1 MLDQADVQRERRVVV
16 SQFEQMMT
24 ETKDLITVKKVFG
37 EPYQS
42 NGVTLIPAA
51 SVRGGMGSGEGE
63 GSEHAPAGRGG
74 GMGIAARPIGAYR
87 IKGDD
92 VVWVPAVDVSR
103 VIVTG
108 QMVAIVALLVIRS
121 ILKARS
127 KKS

>member
-1 MLDQADVQRERRVVV
+1 M
-16 SQFEQMMT
+16 SQFDEILT
-24 ETKDLITVKKVFG
+24 ETKDLVTVKKVYG

-63 GSEHAPAGRGG
+63 GSDTSPAGRGR
-74 GMGIAARPIGAYR
+74 GMGISARPIGAYR

-92 VVWVPAVDVSR
+92 VVWVPAVDLSR
-103 VIVTG
+103 IIVTG
-108 QMVAIVALLVIRS
+108 QMVAIVAMLVIRS

-127 KKS
+127 KRG

>member
-1 MLDQADVQRERRVVV
+1 V
-16 SQFEQMMT
+16 SQFEEILAKT
-24 ETKDLITVKKVFG
+24 RDLVTVEKVYG
-37 EPYQS
+37 APYQS

-63 GSEHAPAGRGG
+63 GSETAPAGRGA
-74 GMGIAARPIGAYR
+74 GMGITARPIGAFQ

-108 QMVAIVALLVIRS
+108 QMVAIVALLVLRS
-121 ILKARS
+121 ILKARR
-127 KKS
+127 KA

>member
-1 MLDQADVQRERRVVV
+1 M
-16 SQFEQMMT
+16 SQFEEIFT
-24 ETKDLITVKKVFG
+24 ETKDLVTVKKVYG

-63 GSEHAPAGRGG
+63 GSGTTPAGRGG
-74 GMGIAARPIGAYR
+74 GMGISARPIGAYR

-92 VVWVPAVDVSR
+92 VVWVPAVDLSR
-103 VIVTG
+103 IIVTG
-108 QMVAIVALLVIRS
+108 QMVAIVAMLVIRS

-127 KKS
+127 KRG

>member
-1 MLDQADVQRERRVVV
+1 VPGEKGVIV
-16 SQFEQMMT
+16 SQFEEMMT
-24 ETKDLITVKKVFG
+24 ETKDLVTVKRVYG

-63 GSEHAPAGRGG
+63 GSGTTPAGRGG
-74 GMGIAARPIGAYR
+74 GMGISARPIGAYR

-92 VVWVPAVDVSR
+92 VDWVPAVDVSR

-108 QMVAIVALLVIRS
+108 QLVAMVALLVIRS

-127 KKS
+127 KRA

>member
-1 MLDQADVQRERRVVV
+1 V
-16 SQFEQMMT
+16 SQFEEMMT
-24 ETKDLITVKKVFG
+24 ETKDLITVRKVFG

-42 NGVTLIPAA
+42 NGVTVIPAA

-63 GSEHAPAGRGG
+63 GSEHSPAGRGG
-74 GMGIAARPIGAYR
+74 GMGISARPIGAYR

-92 VVWVPAVDVSR
+92 VVWVPAVDLSR

-127 KKS
+127 KRA

>member
-1 MLDQADVQRERRVVV
+1 VTHLEEMLAEA
-16 SQFEQMMT
+16 
-24 ETKDLITVKKVFG
+24 KDLVTVEKVFG

-63 GSEHAPAGRGG
+63 GSDTSPAGRGG

-92 VVWVPAVDVSR
+92 VSWIPAVDVTR
-103 VIVTG
+103 IITTG
-108 QMVAIVALLVIRS
+108 QIVAIVGLLVMRS
-121 ILKARS
+121 ILRKRRRKA
-127 KKS
+127 

>member
-1 MLDQADVQRERRVVV
+1 MSL
-16 SQFEQMMT
+16 FEEIFT
-24 ETKDLITVKKVFG
+24 ETKDLVTVKKVYG

-51 SVRGGMGSGEGE
+51 SVRGGMGSGEGD
-63 GSEHAPAGRGG
+63 GSGTTPAGRGG

-92 VVWVPAVDVSR
+92 VVWVPAVDLTR
-103 VIVTG
+103 IIVTG
-108 QMVAIVALLVIRS
+108 QIVAIVAMLVIRS

-127 KKS
+127 KRS